1 MLLQRLVDVIS
12 DREKPLPPQ
21 TFDKA
26 VEQLHNDL
34 DAYKRAVDNTNG
46 KEYNPSD
53 RKKLLALP
61 FLLHRTQE
69 LPEPK
74 RGQKEWNAFT
84 ELYGKEWD
92 TYQHLQF
99 DQEEKITEF
108 NYENYLPKQL
118 LASMDTES
126 PQFKKLIREMNF
138 YSKTEYEK
146 HREN

>member
-74 RGQKEWNAFT
+74 RG
-84 ELYGKEWD
+84 
-92 TYQHLQF
+92 
-99 DQEEKITEF
+99 
-108 NYENYLPKQL
+108 
-118 LASMDTES
+118 
-126 PQFKKLIREMNF
+126 
-138 YSKTEYEK
+138 
-146 HREN
+146 